1 VRLLLRGVRRHVARM
16 RWLADVVEGEVARD
30 LDAQRRLRAGVDD
43 RAALEVEHNEELLV
57 RDHPEL
63 TAGEVLLG
71 LERAVDLPD
80 GAQVLGV
87 SCVDDQ
93 HTGVRVPARGIG
105 AAADVDVVLEDRQG
119 SVHPAVRERAVPDQ
133 LEAVYVRLRRGGLRR
148 QWPGRLGCRR
158 AGRGG
163 GRGRRTQ
170 GDGHR
175 QGDQACGE
183 RSAHARSFYKGRRA
197 DGPDA
202 ARRGHGVLNS
212 LARPRERHVDQCVGR
227 GSRRLGL
234 RRLG

>member
-1 VRLLLRGVRRHVARM
+1 MRLLLRGVRRHVARM

-105 AAADVDVVLEDRQG
+105 AAADVDVVLEIARAAFIPRFA
-119 SVHPAVRERAVPDQ
+119 SVVPDQ
-133 LEAVYVRLRRGGLRR
+133 LEAVCVRLRRGGLRR

-170 GDGHR
+170 GGGHR
-175 QGDQACGE
+175 QGDQAGGE
-183 RSAHARSFYKGRRA
+183 RSAHTRSFYKGRRA

-212 LARPRERHVDQCVGR
+212 LARPRERHVDQYVGR